1 MSKYIGTKAVNLSTT
16 SADVTGNAD
25 IDGNLT
31 VGGNLTV
38 SGTTITVDHA
48 TAQTVDLGDNDKIR
62 LGADYELQLWSDGT
76 TGQISGDVTHT
87 GSFTTT
93 SDLGINTANGN
104 FYTAPRTWLTIV
116 GDDSGPNSAA
126 NGTTNGAIQIQNVTN
141 DVAMEIGISSPSN
154 DRYSWIQTTNTQNH
168 STAYHMSLQPLGGFV
183 GIGESQPDRPL
194 HVKRTDSTGTVV
206 KIEQS
211 GAAGNA
217 TIEFADTNTT
227 DTISLGSVGN
237 DLVLKSD
244 DGGIKLSS
252 TSDPATT
259 SLYAARGGNILLGGT
274 SQPNWATDRIVL
286 GKAGEQTNLQFGDA
300 YLNMAVNQYY
310 DGTGNKYIEAG
321 VANRISMSSGGFYF
335 QVAGSGSANGTLSF
349 DNALHINN
357 NGESVFYSSAYVP
370 VEIQRDAGA
379 ATSGDYTALLLKTIT
394 SGTPSNQLGANMRF
408 DVDGTLKGGITAN
421 AGGNLFIET
430 SGTTSG
436 VLYDVARFNASSL
449 CVAGENGTISNQYGN
464 STRTNLQVDGSS
476 EAIITLS
483 HAGTVKGYINTNP
496 ASNQMDISA
505 NLGGFRFLTSAGASK
520 KVEIDTNGNIV
531 FPNGQGINFGA
542 SSGSNSSSAILDDY
556 EEGTWTPTLTGAT
569 SNPTVSYGN
578 RKGYYTKIGNQV
590 TAHCFVSGSF
600 SGGSGGVRVY
610 GLPYT
615 SSSSTNFTSA
625 VWWEPL
631 NVGDTGRQ
639 IMLYLQSSAT
649 NVILYKLES
658 NGTAQDAQV
667 QWSEVN
673 GIEIRF
679 SFTYI
684 V

>member
-62 LGADYELQLWSDGT
+62 LGDGNDLEIYHDGQNSYIDDT
-76 TGQISGDVTHT
+76 ATGFLHLRGDSRVKIGSVISGDTMASFIAEGEVQLFHNNVQKFATKSTGVDITGTLTADDHVYIEGNAARLSFGENDTTDLNTRFSLQT
-87 GSFTTT
+87 GSFRLETVNDSFASAVNRITLDNTTGDISFYEDTGTTAKFFWDASAASLGLGVT
-93 SDLGINTANGN
+93 SISTQGDLYIGGTGNSDDVLIGLSPTNSSGGQNPLSQIGASADGTYGSTLYFNTRSTGGTVAERMRVTSNGDVSIGSDHSGFSGWRTLNIRGQSTGGILN
-104 FYTAPRTWLTIV
+104 FENNDGTRAFAFASQGAMMRYQAQLTGGSHKFETNAKSSGAFIIT
-116 GDDSGPNSAA
+116 DSG
-126 NGTTNGAIQIQNVTN
+126 
-141 DVAMEIGISSPSN
+141 D
-154 DRYSWIQTTNTQNH
+154 
-168 STAYHMSLQPLGGFV
+168 V
-183 GIGESQPDRPL
+183 GIGAMSPTANLSIDAG
-194 HVKRTDSTGTVV
+194 SATGTHLD
-206 KIEQS
+206 I
-211 GAAGNA
+211 
-217 TIEFADTNTT
+217 TT
-227 DTISLGSVGN
+227 T
-237 DLVLKSD
+237 
-244 DGGIKLSS
+244 
-252 TSDPATT
+252 
-259 SLYAARGGNILLGGT
+259 
-274 SQPNWATDRIVL
+274 
-286 GKAGEQTNLQFGDA
+286 
-300 YLNMAVNQYY
+300 
-310 DGTGNKYIEAG
+310 
-321 VANRISMSSGGFYF
+321 
-335 QVAGSGSANGTLSF
+335 GSGHNF
-349 DNALHINN
+349 D
-357 NGESVFYSSAYVP
+357 
-370 VEIQRDAGA
+370 
-379 ATSGDYTALLLKTIT
+379 
-394 SGTPSNQLGANMRF
+394 M
-408 DVDGTLKGGITAN
+408 VDGTSTARIRN
-421 AGGNLFIET
+421 V
-430 SGTTSG
+430 SG
-436 VLYDVARFNASSL
+436 VLRLGADHNNEAADSYVRIDVDNTERLRITPDGIKFNGDTA
-449 CVAGENGTISNQYGN
+449 A
-464 STRTNLQVDGSS
+464 
-476 EAIITLS
+476 
-483 HAGTVKGYINTNP
+483 
-496 ASNQMDISA
+496 A
-505 NLGGFRFLTSAGASK
+505 NA
-520 KVEIDTNGNIV
+520 
-531 FPNGQGINFGA
+531 
-542 SSGSNSSSAILDDY
+542 LDDY